1 MAMSNHLRHRAVHAA
16 LWFNPRSGVSKL
28 SSLKQRTHPRYE
40 CRLPVKI
47 TTADHSELDAIAV
60 NVGLGGMQLESANAL
75 TFNSELKVRFRL
87 PGLDED
93 TVVDGTV
100 RWIKDG
106 NSGVQ
111 FGSLRARDVWALN
124 QLLRAAV

>member
-1 MAMSNHLRHRAVHAA
+1 VKLIAA
-16 LWFNPRSGVSKL
+16 DQTEV
-28 SSLKQRTHPRYE
+28 
-40 CRLPVKI
+40 
-47 TTADHSELDAIAV
+47 DAIAV
-60 NVGLGGMQLESANAL
+60 NVGVGGIQVESEVAL
-75 TFNSELKVRFRL
+75 TFNSELKVRIRL

-124 QLLRAAV
+124 QLLRTQA